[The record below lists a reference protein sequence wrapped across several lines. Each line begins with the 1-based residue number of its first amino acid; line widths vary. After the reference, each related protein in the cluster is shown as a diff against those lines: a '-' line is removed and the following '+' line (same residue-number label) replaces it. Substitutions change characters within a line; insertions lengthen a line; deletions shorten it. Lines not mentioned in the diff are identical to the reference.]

1 ELAWRDPTAT
11 LRSFE
16 TKEYAAERDF
26 LVYPHWGKVPML
38 VKDEHGVRRRVDGEQ
53 SPWASMQFSDAFRP
67 KLPSKARIFYRLENL
82 GDPVHPD
89 TPDKRIQLLPA
100 HVMTPRHY
108 ELARDLF
115 RFVYEFFAQEYS
127 HRDRFLGKLLELQKS
142 GGSQPTIQAQR
153 ELAKA
158 DDLGGT
164 PTAIGEVGGF
174 VLHPDVPSAGT
185 RRHHQNHIHANLGH
199 GAWMAHGA
207 LSRGSDHLGSV
218 AACEVGPEAREPVAL
233 VEGSGREHA
242 AQSAFAPVD
251 R

>member
-1 ELAWRDPTAT
+1 
-11 LRSFE
+11 
-16 TKEYAAERDF
+16 
-26 LVYPHWGKVPML
+26 HWGKVRML

-89 TPDKRIQLLPA
+89 TPDQRIQLLPA

-127 HRDRFLGKLLELQKS
+127 HRDRLLGNLDELQSKRIRPDPDERQRAEVDDT
-142 GGSQPTIQAQR
+142 GAAPT
-153 ELAKA
+153 L
-158 DDLGGT
+158 
-164 PTAIGEVGGF
+164 IGEVGGF

-199 GAWMAHGA
+199 DGPPKRQGEIWTN
-207 LSRGSDHLGSV
+207 R
-218 AACEVGPEAREPVAL
+218 EVVEARKYGYE
-233 VEGSGREHA
+233 R
-242 AQSAFAPVD
+242 
-251 R
+251 